1 MKIDI
6 TNNPEN
12 KNLKSAEFPFDKKYI
27 GSEETVTDEFKIFIR
42 QETLKSVDDYLS
54 GDLHNELGGVL
65 VGDVCINSDGEQFI
79 AIDNFIIARHTNSSI
94 SRLTFTHE
102 TWDQISE
109 TLEKD
114 IPGKI
119 ILGWFHSHPGHTVF
133 LSSYDLFIQ
142 DNFFNLEYMTAYV
155 FDPVINERGF
165 FYKKEDKIVRTKGF
179 YLYDIFNIDGLKNFN
194 SGNEKSEVNLKDT
207 KETKYDLKEETSEV
221 KVKSNYDK
229 KNLVIISLSILSLIL
244 FALLFLNIYEIKQ
257 RDIIKEE
264 ITKELAMLKID
275 NLKLNDKIKDL
286 IAYIDL
292 YKNTAA
298 TDSLSENN
306 ISDKQNENRN
316 TISELKKSAGNES
329 SNTSAKSKNQKYTVK
344 AGDSLEKIAMQF
356 YNDRDKINLLIK
368 KNNLRNASDIS
379 PGQVLEIP
387 E

>member
-65 VGDVCINSDGEQFI
+65 VGDVCINAEGEQFI

-133 LSSYDLFIQ
+133 LSNYDLFIQ

-155 FDPVINERGF
+155 FDPVIGERGF
-165 FYKKEDKIVRTKGF
+165 FYKKESKIVRTKGF
-179 YLYDIFNIDGLKNFN
+179 YLYDIFNFDGLKDFN
-194 SGNEKSEVNLKDT
+194 SDKGKL
-207 KETKYDLKEETSEV
+207 DLKLKNPKEVIADVKDETSEI
-221 KVKSNYDK
+221 KIKSTYDK
-229 KNLVIISLSILSLIL
+229 KNLIIVSLGIINLIL
-244 FALLFLNIYEIKQ
+244 LIFLFININELKQ
-257 RDIIKEE
+257 RDILKED
-264 ITKELAMLKID
+264 INKELAMVKID
-275 NLKLNDKIKDL
+275 NIKLKEKIDDL
-286 IAYIDL
+286 IVYIDL
-292 YKNTAA
+292 YKDSDRSDTLTA
-298 TDSLSENN
+298 ENN
-306 ISDKQNENRN
+306 SDKQNENRN
-316 TISELKKSAGNES
+316 SISESKKSAGNES
-329 SNTSAKSKNQKYTVK
+329 SNINSKSKNQKYTVK
-344 AGDSLEKIAMQF
+344 PGDSLEKIAIQF
-356 YNDRDKINLLIK
+356 YKSKDKISILIK
-368 KNNLRNASDIS
+368 TNNLRNATDIS